1 MVGEARKHLVKHAG
15 PCTVNMSDEV
25 ACADESCVGCLQ
37 SEEVVSVLRPVKA
50 VAGKLAHSQHL
61 VWLVLAQE
69 HVHS

>member
-1 MVGEARKHLVKHAG
+1 MKHAE

-37 SEEVVSVLRPVKA
+37 SEEVVSVLRPVEA
-50 VAGKLAHSQHL
+50 GVGKLAHSRYL

-69 HVHS
+69 YRHS